1 MSTYRPKRLEKPS
14 ATSLD
19 SPTTVKKMTKRSC
32 HPSVRIKKHIQL
44 QKHLMKVHQAKMIR
58 ELEVM
63 RSVIPDELKASH
75 DKLQNDINYLNTLL
89 SN

>member
-1 MSTYRPKRLEKPS
+1 M
-14 ATSLD
+14 
-19 SPTTVKKMTKRSC
+19 
-32 HPSVRIKKHIQL
+32 L

-58 ELEVM
+58 ELESM
-63 RSVIPDELKASH
+63 RSVIPEELKAAH